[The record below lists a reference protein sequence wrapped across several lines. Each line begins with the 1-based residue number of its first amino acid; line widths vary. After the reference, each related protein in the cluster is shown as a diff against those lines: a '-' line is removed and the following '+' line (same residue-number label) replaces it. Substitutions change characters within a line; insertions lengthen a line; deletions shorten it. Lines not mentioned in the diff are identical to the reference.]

1 MLIHSR
7 DAQERPLAD
16 AGDLTR
22 LLLAYRNGDRSAFD
36 RLVPL
41 VYPDLR
47 RIARAHLRRG
57 PSGRTLDTNGVVHE
71 AWMKLVDQSRV
82 DWQDRTHFLA
92 VAARAM
98 RQVVI
103 DYARRR
109 GAGKRGGGAPP
120 LELDESR
127 LGVVDQAEWL
137 VTLGQALE
145 RLGSRDQRLVQ
156 VIECRFF
163 AGLSEEETAEAMGVS
178 LRTAQRDWLRAR
190 AWLREELRAG

>member
-1 MLIHSR
+1 
-7 DAQERPLAD
+7 LAD
-16 AGDLTR
+16 AGELNR
-22 LLLAYRNGDRSAFD
+22 LLLDYRNGDRSAFD

-47 RIARAHLRRG
+47 RIARAHLRRAPG
-57 PSGRTLDTNGVVHE
+57 GRTLDTNGVVHE
-71 AWMKLVDQSRV
+71 AWMKLVDQSSV
-82 DWQDRTHFLA
+82 DWQDRNHFLA

-109 GAGKRGGGAPP
+109 GAGKRGGGAPSV
-120 LELDESR
+120 ELDESR
-127 LGVVDQAEWL
+127 LAVVDQAEWL
-137 VTLGQALE
+137 LTVEQALK
-145 RLGSRDQRLVQ
+145 RLGSRDQRLVR

-163 AGLSEEETAEAMGVS
+163 AGLSEEETAEAMGIS

>member
-1 MLIHSR
+1 
-7 DAQERPLAD
+7 LAD
-16 AGDLTR
+16 AGDLNQ
-22 LLLAYRNGDRSAFD
+22 LLLDYRNGDRSAFD

-41 VYPDLR
+41 VYSDLR
-47 RIARAHLRRG
+47 RIARAHLRRA
-57 PSGRTLDTNGVVHE
+57 PAGRTLDTNGVVHE

-82 DWQDRTHFLA
+82 DWQDRNHFLA

-98 RQVVI
+98 RQVVT

-109 GAGKRGGGAPP
+109 GAGKRGGGAPYV
-120 LELDESR
+120 EFDESR
-127 LGVVDQAEWL
+127 LAVVDQAEWL
-137 VTLGQALE
+137 LTVEQALK
-145 RLGSRDQRLVQ
+145 RLGSHDQRLVR

-163 AGLSEEETAEAMGVS
+163 AGLSEEETAEAMGIS

>member
-1 MLIHSR
+1 VTH
-7 DAQERPLAD
+7 
-16 AGDLTR
+16 AGELTQ
-22 LLLAYRNGDRSAFD
+22 LLLDYRNGDRSAFD

-47 RIARAHLRRG
+47 RIARAHLRRL

-109 GAGKRGGGAPP
+109 GAEKRGGGVAA
-120 LELDESR
+120 LALDESR
-127 LGVVDQAEWL
+127 LGASDQAEWL
-137 VTLGQALE
+137 LTLAEALE
-145 RLGSRDQRLVQ
+145 RLGAHDPRLVQ
-156 VIECRFF
+156 VVECRFF
-163 AGLSEEETAEAMGVS
+163 AGLSDAETAQALGVS

-190 AWLREELRAG
+190 VWLREELRVG